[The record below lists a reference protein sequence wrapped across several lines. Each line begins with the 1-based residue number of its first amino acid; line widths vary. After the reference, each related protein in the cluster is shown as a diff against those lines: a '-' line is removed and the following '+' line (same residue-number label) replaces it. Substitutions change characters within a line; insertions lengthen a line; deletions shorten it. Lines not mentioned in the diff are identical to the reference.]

1 MQSDGQSTE
10 QPRQHEI
17 GAPVTATYLTPASAR
32 IVIVGGGTA
41 GITVAARLC
50 RAIKNPKV
58 TIIEPS
64 EQHVY
69 QPGQTLVGGGVF
81 THDQIVRNE
90 RNYIPAAARWVKE
103 SVVAFHPEQNAV
115 VTSSGQRIG
124 YDYLIVAPGLQ
135 LNFDQIAGLAGHLGK
150 DGICSIY
157 TLNDAVR
164 TWPMI
169 DGFKGGNAIFTF
181 PATPIKCAG
190 APQKIMY
197 MADDTFRRHGVRIDS
212 HLTYA
217 TAGPRIF
224 GIDAYVG
231 PLNQVAD
238 RKKIERKYQHQLV
251 EVRPG
256 KKEAVFSVTREKIQG
271 NQKVQEKVQEV
282 LLYDLLHVVPPM
294 SAPTFIQTSPLAHME
309 GPDKGWL
316 KVDRFTL
323 QHLDYPNIFG
333 LGDVI
338 GVASTKTGAA
348 IRKQAPI
355 VVHNLLATIDGR
367 DAAASFQKYTGY
379 TSCPLITG
387 YRKLILAE
395 FDYSG
400 KPAPSIPWNSTK
412 ERLSGWLIKVYALPA
427 LYWHGMLRGRA

>member
-1 MQSDGQSTE
+1 MQSEEHSTGHTTPHTTE
-10 QPRQHEI
+10 S
-17 GAPVTATYLTPASAR
+17 PVLAARLTPSSAR

-50 RAIKNPKV
+50 RAIKNPHV

-81 THDQIVRNE
+81 THDQIIRNE
-90 RNYIPAAARWVKE
+90 RDYIPYAAHWVKE
-103 SVVAFHPEQNAV
+103 SVVAFDPEQNAV
-115 VTSSGQRIG
+115 VTSGGQRIG

-135 LNFDQIAGLAGHLGK
+135 LNFDQIAGLEGNLGK

-164 TWPMI
+164 TWQMI
-169 DGFKGGNAIFTF
+169 DGFRGGNAIFTF
-181 PATPIKCAG
+181 PATPVKCSG

-197 MADDTFRRHGVRIDS
+197 MADETFRRHGVRIDS
-212 HLTYA
+212 QVMYA

-231 PLNQVAD
+231 PLNRVAD
-238 RKKIERKYQHQLV
+238 RKKIERKYQHHLV
-251 EVRPG
+251 EVRPD
-256 KKEAVFSVTREKIQG
+256 KKEAVFAVTREKIQG
-271 NQKVQEKVQEV
+271 DQKVQEKVQEV
-282 LLYDLLHVVPPM
+282 IPYNLLHVVPPM
-294 SAPTFIQTSPLAHME
+294 SAPTFVQTSPLAHTE

-333 LGDVI
+333 IGDVI

-355 VVHNLLATIDGR
+355 VVHNLLAMIDGR
-367 DAAASFQKYTGY
+367 DVATSFQKYTGY

-400 KPAPSIPWNSTK
+400 KPVPSIPWDSTK
-412 ERLSGWLIKVYALPA
+412 ERFSGWLIKVYALPA
-427 LYWHGMLRGRA
+427 LYWHGMLRGLV

>member
-10 QPRQHEI
+10 QPSQHAI
-17 GAPVTATYLTPASAR
+17 GVPVTATYLTPASAR

-135 LNFDQIAGLAGHLGK
+135 LNFDQIAGLAGYLGK

-164 TWPMI
+164 TWQMI

-197 MADDTFRRHGVRIDS
+197 LADDMFRRHGVRIDS
-212 HLTYA
+212 HITYA

-271 NQKVQEKVQEV
+271 DQKVQEKVQEV
-282 LLYDLLHVVPPM
+282 MPYDLLHVVPPM
-294 SAPTFIQTSPLAHME
+294 SAPTFVQTSPLAHME

-333 LGDVI
+333 IGDVI

-355 VVHNLLATIDGR
+355 VVHNLLAAIDGR
-367 DAAASFQKYTGY
+367 DAAVSFQKYTGY

>member
-1 MQSDGQSTE
+1 MQVEEQATTQTE
-10 QPRQHEI
+10 QHSTV
-17 GAPVTATYLTPASAR
+17 APVTTAKPTRTSAR

-50 RAIKNPKV
+50 RAIKQPNV

-69 QPGQTLVGGGVF
+69 QPGQTLIGGGVF
-81 THDQIVRNE
+81 TREQIVRDE
-90 RNYIPAAARWVKE
+90 RDYIPAAARWVKDT
-103 SVVAFHPEQNAV
+103 VVAFHPDKNEV
-115 VTSSGQRIG
+115 VTAGGQNIG

-135 LNFDQIAGLAGHLGK
+135 LDFNLIAGLEGHLGK

-157 TLNDAVR
+157 TLDDAER
-164 TWPMI
+164 TWRMI

-181 PATPIKCAG
+181 PATPVKCAG

-197 MADDTFRRHGVRIDS
+197 MADETFRRHGVRVDS
-212 HLTYA
+212 HITFA
-217 TAGPRIF
+217 TAGLRIF

-238 RKKIERKYQHQLV
+238 RKKIERKYQYQLV
-251 EVRPG
+251 EVRPE

-271 NQKVQEKVQEV
+271 DQKVQEKVQEV
-282 LLYDLLHVVPPM
+282 LPYELLHVVPPM
-294 SAPTFIQTSPLAHME
+294 SAPTVVQTSPLAHSE
-309 GPDKGWL
+309 GADKGWL
-316 KVDRFTL
+316 KVDRATL

-338 GVASTKTGAA
+338 GVATTKTGAA
-348 IRKQAPI
+348 IRKQAPV
-355 VVHNLLATIDGR
+355 VVHNLLATIDGK
-367 DAAASFQKYTGY
+367 DPATSFNKYTGY

-387 YRKLILAE
+387 YGKLILAE

-400 KPAPSIPWNSTK
+400 KPVPSIPWDSTK
-412 ERLSGWLIKVYALPA
+412 ERFSGWLLKVYALPA
-427 LYWHGMLRGRA
+427 LYWYGMLRWRA

>member
-1 MQSDGQSTE
+1 MQSEGQDTQPTTEQSTE
-10 QPRQHEI
+10 V
-17 GAPVTATYLTPASAR
+17 PVTTARLTPSSAR

-50 RAIKNPKV
+50 RAIKNPNV

-81 THDQIVRNE
+81 THDQIIRNE
-90 RNYIPAAARWVKE
+90 RDYIPHAARWVKE
-103 SVVAFHPEQNAV
+103 SVVEFHPEQNTV

-135 LNFDQIAGLAGHLGK
+135 LNFDQIAGLEGHLGK

-157 TLNDAVR
+157 TLNDAVH
-164 TWPMI
+164 TWHTI
-169 DGFKGGNAIFTF
+169 DEFKGGNAIFTF

-197 MADDTFRRHGVRIDS
+197 MADDTFRRHGVRVDS
-212 HLTYA
+212 HVMFA
-217 TAGPRIF
+217 TAGLRIF

-231 PLNQVAD
+231 PLNRVAD
-238 RKKIERKYQHQLV
+238 RRKIERKYQHQLV

-256 KKEAVFSVTREKIQG
+256 KKEAVFTVTREKIQG
-271 NQKVQEKVQEV
+271 EEKVQEKTQEV
-282 LLYDLLHVVPPM
+282 IPYDLLHVVPPM
-294 SAPTFIQTSPLAHME
+294 SAPTFVQTSPLAHTE

-338 GVASTKTGAA
+338 GVPSTKTGAA

-355 VVHNLLATIDGR
+355 VVHNILATIDGR
-367 DAAASFQKYTGY
+367 DTASFHKYTGY

-400 KPAPSIPWNSTK
+400 KPVPSIPWDSTK
-412 ERLSGWLIKVYALPA
+412 ERLSGWFIKVYALPA
-427 LYWHGMLRGRA
+427 LYWHAMLRGLA